1 MISLE
6 RLTVPVLEAAVV
18 GCVRSSIEVNGN
30 QVSLSPERHMEASA
44 LVRLCQESVAV
55 REILQG
61 MLDFLNDGDATMQ
74 EKLDFVFQQSFIF
87 GWHARGA
94 IEEDERLQQL
104 LH

>member
-1 MISLE
+1 MISMD

-18 GCVRSSIEVNGN
+18 GCVRSSIESDGHN
-30 QVSLSPERHMEASA
+30 VSLSQERHLEARA
-44 LVRLCQESVAV
+44 LVQLCQDSASV

-61 MLDFLNDGDATMQ
+61 MLEFLNEGDATMQ

-104 LH
+104 MH

>member
-1 MISLE
+1 MISMD

-18 GCVRSSIEVNGN
+18 GCVRSSIESDGST
-30 QVSLSPERHMEASA
+30 VSLSHERHMESKT
-44 LVRLCQESVAV
+44 LVQLCQDSVSV
-55 REILQG
+55 KEILQG
-61 MLDFLNDGDATMQ
+61 MLEFLNEGEATMQ

-104 LH
+104 MH

>member
-1 MISLE
+1 MISLN
-6 RLTVPVLEAAVV
+6 RLTLPVLEAAVV
-18 GCVRSSIEVNGN
+18 GCVRSSIESDGD
-30 QVSLSPERHMEASA
+30 SLVLSQERHLEASA
-44 LVRLCQESVAV
+44 LVRLCQESSSV

-61 MLDFLNDGDATMQ
+61 MLDFLNEGDASMQ

-104 LH
+104 MH